1 MPIRV
6 IQDNIDDT
14 TAGSLE
20 TIIIT
25 LLDGSAY
32 DIDADN
38 VRRMRIGPGNTGQA
52 EFALN
57 GTSPDEGGVLT
68 FTRTKDDPD
77 GNVPTGGSSAVF
89 SATLQS
95 RGAGESDW
103 STGIDLGS
111 AFTDQLVA
119 ANFVGW
125 SYTIPVGQGGR
136 EWRLGLMYRD
146 GLAFLSPLIQVYFN
160 RINTPPEPQN
170 DPGLALSAARLAVAR
185 GGEGGFALKLDTAP
199 TAPVT
204 VTVAVSGDSG
214 LTVDTDPQ
222 RVGSQN
228 TLVFTPENW
237 NTEQEVMVSAGQ
249 EAGVVTLTISAS
261 GGDYEGLTA
270 ALRVTVLAR
279 SQTDASATAGWQ
291 VRFGRTVAQQVVTAV
306 QDRFTTHPQAGLN
319 LTVAGEDL
327 TGATALA
334 ENEGALSKLLGFET
348 VSGQQLAQGSS
359 FSFSPE
365 IAVEQGPEHGEGTA
379 RFSLWGQGAL
389 SSFRGQEAF
398 SLHGDV
404 TTALLGADWRTERW
418 QAGAALSHS
427 WGNGGY
433 EGEGDNDGAGDISS
447 TLLGLFPYGRYAL
460 TPRLGVWAVAGYGW
474 GTLSVKP
481 DGTKREYRPGATMV
495 MGAVGMDGLLL
506 DGGAEGLSL
515 TATTDLLSQKTTTEQ
530 VDGLAGSEGSTS
542 RLRVGLEA
550 TRPFPLPNGA
560 ALLPSLEVGM
570 RQDDGDAET
579 GFGLD
584 IGAGIVWHDPQRGIR
599 GEVQGHTLLTHADQE
614 FRQQGLALSFA
625 WEPNPS
631 NRGPSLSLNHAIGA
645 VAAGGMDA
653 LLNPVVI
660 QDVGAPAGNGQQF
673 KAEVAY
679 GFPAANDRLT
689 LTPGVAVALSPSTST
704 YGILW
709 SLAPYARQ
717 GQMEP
722 WEIALEGE
730 RQESNSPTSPVDHSL
745 GLRFSLLF

>member
-1 MPIRV
+1 
-6 IQDNIDDT
+6 
-14 TAGSLE
+14 
-20 TIIIT
+20 
-25 LLDGSAY
+25 
-32 DIDADN
+32 
-38 VRRMRIGPGNTGQA
+38 
-52 EFALN
+52 
-57 GTSPDEGGVLT
+57 
-68 FTRTKDDPD
+68 
-77 GNVPTGGSSAVF
+77 
-89 SATLQS
+89 
-95 RGAGESDW
+95 
-103 STGIDLGS
+103 
-111 AFTDQLVA
+111 
-119 ANFVGW
+119 
-125 SYTIPVGQGGR
+125 
-136 EWRLGLMYRD
+136 MYRD

-249 EAGVVTLTISAS
+249 EAGVATVTISAS

-584 IGAGIVWHDPQRGIR
+584 IG
-599 GEVQGHTLLTHADQE
+599 
-614 FRQQGLALSFA
+614 
-625 WEPNPS
+625 
-631 NRGPSLSLNHAIGA
+631 
-645 VAAGGMDA
+645 
-653 LLNPVVI
+653 
-660 QDVGAPAGNGQQF
+660 
-673 KAEVAY
+673 
-679 GFPAANDRLT
+679 
-689 LTPGVAVALSPSTST
+689 
-704 YGILW
+704 
-709 SLAPYARQ
+709 
-717 GQMEP
+717 
-722 WEIALEGE
+722 
-730 RQESNSPTSPVDHSL
+730 
-745 GLRFSLLF
+745 